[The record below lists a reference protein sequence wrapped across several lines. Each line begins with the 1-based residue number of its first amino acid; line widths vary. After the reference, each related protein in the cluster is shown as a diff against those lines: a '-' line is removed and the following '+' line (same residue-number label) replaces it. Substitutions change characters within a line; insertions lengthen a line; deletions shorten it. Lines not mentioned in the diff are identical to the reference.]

1 MTTQSRG
8 VDIKVL
14 LKRPMILLLVAVIFV
29 FSLIGANI
37 AGRQAARADIERLEK
52 VWPFLDRLSETDRA
66 FLAGLAMTCKLHRH
80 GETQGEVVTCLRTA
94 AADPGAIL
102 PNTVSQTDAYD
113 KLERMLDYAPTGAVS
128 GS

>member
-1 MTTQSRG
+1 MTSQPPPA
-8 VDIKVL
+8 DLKVL
-14 LKRPMILLLVAVIFV
+14 LKRPMILLVVAVLFV

-80 GETQGEVVTCLRTA
+80 GETPSEVVTCLRTA
-94 AADPGAIL
+94 AGDPSAIL
-102 PNTVSQTDAYD
+102 PNTVSQTDANT
-113 KLERMLDYAPTGAVS
+113 KLERMLDYATAGSVS